1 MKRIRAVT
9 ARHPRRT
16 LVFSA
21 SLCIVM
27 ALLSVLTLW
36 QQWLDAR
43 DHAVETSVNVL
54 TIIQKDIERNIE
66 LYDLSLQAAAA
77 GVLDPTVMRLPNRL
91 RDAILFDASARA
103 SDLGSLFVLD
113 RQGNVLVDCKND
125 PPKAVN
131 LADRDFFKVHVNDPD
146 RGLFVSQ
153 PVVSRLAPGQRAIV
167 LSRRV
172 TAADGSFAG
181 VAGIGIKL
189 SYFARLFSSV
199 KLHST
204 SAVALLNDKGM
215 FLTRMPPNVKFSPGQ
230 SSVGPA
236 LLASMSAHGEGTIT
250 RTAAMDG
257 VERLYVFRHLPQFGM
272 IIVVAPSTEDVFG
285 AWRSRAA
292 IVAVLMVVFSAA
304 LLFVSVLLSVEL
316 RDRMTGEAA
325 MRALARTDSL
335 TGLAT
340 RRVFDETI
348 RREWAIA
355 RRSARPLTLVFIDVD
370 HFKSFNDAYG
380 HMAGDEALVR
390 IAGILAAGLRYGSD
404 IATRYGGEEFVLV
417 LADTTE
423 EVGALIAERIRA
435 TVEDCGIP
443 HVGSPLGHLT
453 ISLGIASYNGAS
465 AGRTEELVKRAD
477 QSLYRAKQ
485 NGRNRVASGGLV
497 AA

>member
-1 MKRIRAVT
+1 
-9 ARHPRRT
+9 
-16 LVFSA
+16 
-21 SLCIVM
+21 M

-43 DHAVETSVNVL
+43 DHAVETSLNVL
-54 TIIQKDIERNIE
+54 TIIEKDIERNIE
-66 LYDLSLQAAAA
+66 LYDLSLQAAAT
-77 GVLDPTVMRLPNRL
+77 GVLDPAVMHLPDRL
-91 RDAILFDASARA
+91 RDAILFDASTRA

-113 RQGNVLVDCKND
+113 QRGNVRVDCRND
-125 PPKAVN
+125 PPKAIN
-131 LADRDFFKVHVNDPD
+131 LADRDFFKVHVTEPD

-153 PVVSRLAPGQRAIV
+153 PLVSRIAPGQNTIV

-172 TAADGSFAG
+172 TAADGAFAG
-181 VAGIGIKL
+181 VVGIGVKL

-199 KLHST
+199 NLHST
-204 SAVALLNDKGM
+204 SAIALLNDKGV
-215 FLTRMPPNVKFSPGQ
+215 FLTRMPPHMNVAPGQ
-230 SSVGPA
+230 TSVGPK
-236 LLASMSAHGEGTIT
+236 LLESMATHGEGSVTHT
-250 RTAAMDG
+250 VAMDG
-257 VERLYVFRHLPQFGM
+257 VERLYVYRHLPQFGM
-272 IIVVAPSTEDVFG
+272 IIMVAPSTDDVFG

-292 IVAVLMVVFSAA
+292 VVAVLMLVFSTA

-325 MRALARTDSL
+325 MRVLARTDSL

-355 RRSARPLTLVFIDVD
+355 RRSGRPLTLVFIDVD

-435 TVEDCGIP
+435 TVEDCGIA
-443 HVGSPLGHLT
+443 HTGSPLGRLT
-453 ISLGIASYNGAS
+453 ISLGIASYSGDSS
-465 AGRTEELVKRAD
+465 ARTEELVVRAD

-485 NGRNRVASGGLV
+485 NGRNRVASCAL
-497 AA
+497 AAA

>member
-1 MKRIRAVT
+1 
-9 ARHPRRT
+9 
-16 LVFSA
+16 
-21 SLCIVM
+21 M

-43 DHAVETSVNVL
+43 NHAVETSLNVL

-66 LYDLSLQAAAA
+66 LYDLSLQAAVA
-77 GVLDPTVMRLPNRL
+77 GVSDPEVMRLPTRL
-91 RDAILFDASARA
+91 RDAILFDASTRA

-113 RQGNVLVDCKND
+113 RRGNFQVDCKND
-125 PPKAVN
+125 PPKNIN
-131 LADRDFFKVHVNDPD
+131 LADRDFFKIHVADAD

-153 PVVSRLAPGQRAIV
+153 PLVSRNAEGQRVIV

-181 VAGIGIKL
+181 VAGIGVKL

-199 KLHST
+199 NLHST
-204 SAVALLNDKGM
+204 SAIALLNDKGV
-215 FLTRMPPNVKFSPGQ
+215 FLTRMPAHVNITPGQ
-230 SSVGPA
+230 ASVGPA
-236 LLASMSAHGEGTIT
+236 LLASMSEHSEGSIT

-272 IIVVAPSTEDVFG
+272 IIVVAPSTDDVFG

-292 IVAVLMVVFSAA
+292 VIAVLMLVFSVA

-316 RDRMTGEAA
+316 RDRMVGEAA
-325 MRALARTDSL
+325 MRVLARTDSL

-340 RRVFDETI
+340 RRVFDETV

-355 RRSARPLTLVFIDVD
+355 QRSSRPLTLVFIDVD
-370 HFKSFNDAYG
+370 HFKSYNDTYG

-417 LADTTE
+417 LADTTA

-435 TVEDCGIP
+435 TVEDCGIA
-443 HVGSPLGHLT
+443 HNGSPLGHLT
-453 ISLGIASYNGAS
+453 ISLGIASYSNTS
-465 AGRTEELVKRAD
+465 ICRTEELVMRAD
-477 QSLYRAKQ
+477 RSLYRAKQ
-485 NGRNRVASGGLV
+485 NGRNRVASELLPV